1 MKSFATFYPQSRPM
15 PASAACSVDTCT
27 LRMSVDAGSVTS
39 LRQLAMRVCGEAFEF
54 MRIAICAGG
63 ARIEVWLCVRLQF
76 AQLLS
81 DTIIRQLPGARIKDK
96 LDAAGTL
103 A

>member
-1 MKSFATFYPQSRPM
+1 MKSFATFYPQSRPL
-15 PASAACSVDTCT
+15 PASSACAMDTCT

-39 LRQLAMRVCGEAFEF
+39 LRQLAMRVCGDAFEF
-54 MRIAICAGG
+54 MRIAMCAGG
-63 ARIEVWLCVRLQF
+63 ARIEVWLCVRESF

-81 DTIIRQLPGARIKDK
+81 DTIVRQLPGARLSEKPG
-96 LDAAGTL
+96 APGAL